1 MSEESINVSGDMDA
15 PLRSAGGAN
24 RFSFDLQRCVQMTDG
39 FFTDIELIWFYFI
52 LNCSIPGYNNLP
64 SPSEL
69 LQQIRQ
75 SLRPWS
81 VFFNLGNFKMATSMQ
96 RLNNRIQR
104 NLSYFQSNYIF
115 IFIVLMIYCL

>member
-1 MSEESINVSGDMDA
+1 
-15 PLRSAGGAN
+15 
-24 RFSFDLQRCVQMTDG
+24 MTDG
-39 FFTDIELIWFYFI
+39 FFTDIELILIYFI
-52 LNCSIPGYNNLP
+52 LNSSIPGYNNLP